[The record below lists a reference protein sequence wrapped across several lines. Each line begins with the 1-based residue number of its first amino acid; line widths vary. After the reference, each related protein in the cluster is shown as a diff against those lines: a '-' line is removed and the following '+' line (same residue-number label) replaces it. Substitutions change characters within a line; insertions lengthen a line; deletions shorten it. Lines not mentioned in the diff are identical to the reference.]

1 MEKMQRAGRVVDEDS
16 ERQTDEESS
25 SAVQGSKANAQKL
38 SVLGFDLTPFPGWS
52 QFFICVGGV
61 FTCGVTHDFVQE
73 LVFRHDDFDF
83 GWFMTLWELLIFVA
97 AAWLQLAWDNRSYEI
112 QRIQWREYVNLTIV
126 LAATQGSGSVALS
139 YVNFPVKVV
148 MKSSKLIPTMLLG
161 LLIIRRTYSAMEY
174 VSAGMLC
181 LGVAAFTLVDSKVS
195 PKFDVTGIV
204 LLSIAVVGDAFT
216 VNLQEKI
223 LRHLQCSK
231 EQMMFAS
238 NLMAAGWVLLLICGT
253 GELGKAISVLVLH
266 FEIAGFLFLQ
276 ALAQYMSVSF
286 YLALIQRFGGVVA
299 VCVTSCRKVLTIVLS
314 FVAFSKPFS
323 WHYLAPGALVMV
335 GISLSTVAKQQ
346 HRAPNSYSYL
356 EYFLTTCGFI
366 IAAAGSLTAWQLH

>member
-1 MEKMQRAGRVVDEDS
+1 
-16 ERQTDEESS
+16 
-25 SAVQGSKANAQKL
+25 
-38 SVLGFDLTPFPGWS
+38 
-52 QFFICVGGV
+52 
-61 FTCGVTHDFVQE
+61 
-73 LVFRHDDFDF
+73 
-83 GWFMTLWELLIFVA
+83 MTLWELLIFVA

-112 QRIQWREYVNLTIV
+112 QRIQWREYVNLKIV

-216 VNLQEKI
+216 VNLQGKI

-266 FEIAGFLFLQ
+266 L
-276 ALAQYMSVSF
+276 
-286 YLALIQRFGGVVA
+286 VA
-299 VCVTSCRKVLTIVLS
+299 DFVCVFQRHLHSGKRIFLHEFPSLLPKNRLFQVKVTFWGLI
-314 FVAFSKPFS
+314 
-323 WHYLAPGALVMV
+323 
-335 GISLSTVAKQQ
+335 
-346 HRAPNSYSYL
+346 
-356 EYFLTTCGFI
+356 
-366 IAAAGSLTAWQLH
+366 